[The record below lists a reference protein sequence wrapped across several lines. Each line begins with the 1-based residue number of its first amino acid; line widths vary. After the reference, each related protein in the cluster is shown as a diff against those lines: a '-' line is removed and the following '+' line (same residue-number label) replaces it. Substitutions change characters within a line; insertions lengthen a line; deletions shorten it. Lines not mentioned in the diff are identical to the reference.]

1 MTARIHMAGILRS
14 ARPARHLLGQSV
26 HETRAVADE
35 ERCRREYA
43 LLRLAAR
50 VHRRAC
56 PCDLAHQRLLL
67 ALQARDELLLNLLP
81 ARGRGIARGYE
92 GALARRGEPRRP
104 PGQPPIVPP
113 PRLAQ
118 P

>member
-50 VHRRAC
+50 VHRRAG
-56 PCDLAHQRLLL
+56 PCDLADQPLVPPLP
-67 ALQARDELLLNLLP
+67 ARRGLLLNPLP
-81 ARGRGIARGYE
+81 AGRPCHAPGYAR
-92 GALARRGEPRRP
+92 ALRPGLQPR
-104 PGQPPIVPP
+104 
-113 PRLAQ
+113 
-118 P
+118 